1 MSRCCSITSAVVTF
15 IIPIIP
21 RPELENRK
29 LPAAV
34 YFAADCFYHFC
45 QRITMGLFR
54 KRDVAVFILVSI
66 ALYLSYFDSPGLKY
80 TIDPAWFIDQRETSN
95 TNTVDYKAVPPII
108 TDLEGDGI
116 NEVILIT
123 SDFMLKVLL

>member
-1 MSRCCSITSAVVTF
+1 
-15 IIPIIP
+15 
-21 RPELENRK
+21 
-29 LPAAV
+29 
-34 YFAADCFYHFC
+34 
-45 QRITMGLFR
+45 MGLFR